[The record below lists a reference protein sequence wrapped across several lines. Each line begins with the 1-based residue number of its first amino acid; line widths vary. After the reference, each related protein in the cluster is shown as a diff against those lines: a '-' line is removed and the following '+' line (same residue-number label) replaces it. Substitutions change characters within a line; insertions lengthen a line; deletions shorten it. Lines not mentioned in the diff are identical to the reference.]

1 MNEYLNEELLEN
13 NCYIYATLRYILHS
27 KYSKNIEIFG
37 IYEENLRS
45 FLEWIKQLFNESEG
59 KEGKGIFSTSAVFT
73 TDLHS
78 IGQYIQ
84 EGRRD
89 LFETIINIEDMNEE
103 DIVMKLEETDEDNL
117 NYLENMTL
125 DYINKKTM
133 EGALEAHLEGD
144 VPSILITLEKLDEEN
159 IGYLIYF
166 FEKACAIYCKLLGV
180 NAFNQPGVEAY
191 KKNMA
196 KLLNKPNS

>member
-1 MNEYLNEELLEN
+1 
-13 NCYIYATLRYILHS
+13 
-27 KYSKNIEIFG
+27 
-37 IYEENLRS
+37 
-45 FLEWIKQLFNESEG
+45 
-59 KEGKGIFSTSAVFT
+59 
-73 TDLHS
+73 
-78 IGQYIQ
+78 
-84 EGRRD
+84 
-89 LFETIINIEDMNEE
+89 MNEE

-144 VPSILITLEKLDEEN
+144 VPSILITLERLDEEN

>member
-89 LFETIINIEDMNEE
+89 LFETIINITDMNEE

-166 FEKACAIYCKLLGV
+166 FEKACAIYCK
-180 NAFNQPGVEAY
+180 
-191 KKNMA
+191 
-196 KLLNKPNS
+196 